1 MKHIK
6 KGESSAFA
14 MNFSLCLVVDMRLT
28 SSHRH
33 LLSLFSKKKTT
44 EIQSQNVIVTM
55 RRGKKDARQ
64 STRLFVSILV
74 FAMQHNTH
82 RAILETIVNF

>member
-1 MKHIK
+1 MLKLLRDEINYANKKTLNLLKENEHISL

-33 LLSLFSKKKTT
+33 LLSLF
-44 EIQSQNVIVTM
+44 
-55 RRGKKDARQ
+55 
-64 STRLFVSILV
+64 L
-74 FAMQHNTH
+74 QHNK
-82 RAILETIVNF
+82 

>member
-33 LLSLFSKKKTT
+33 LLSLSPKK
-44 EIQSQNVIVTM
+44 N
-55 RRGKKDARQ
+55 
-64 STRLFVSILV
+64 SI
-74 FAMQHNTH
+74 AKCH
-82 RAILETIVNF
+82 RHDETW